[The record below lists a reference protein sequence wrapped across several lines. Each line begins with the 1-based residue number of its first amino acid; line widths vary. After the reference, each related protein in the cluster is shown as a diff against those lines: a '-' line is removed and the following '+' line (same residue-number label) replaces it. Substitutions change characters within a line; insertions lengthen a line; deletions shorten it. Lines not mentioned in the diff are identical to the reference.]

1 MMNGMDGDSHDSLF
15 ESCDAI
21 SHELMMMYSILF
33 DEEGEPKDPSLEE
46 CLQGDIM
53 YLDSI
58 EIEPSFRG
66 YGIGLLAFDGLRGI
80 FPSFEMDVILLNPAG
95 LTSELEKNPGSSAE
109 ATQNKL
115 IVYWSLL
122 GMTVWAPA
130 QSDFKLMGM
139 WTGLRLPRIEE
150 VCLFLLNFCCVGH
163 ETNFA
168 SGCSAS
174 FRVNVQDRN
183 EPAKCTYELCVENSE
198 SRSNSLELNMATK
211 L

>member
-53 YLDSI
+53 YLDAI

-66 YGIGLLAFDGLRGI
+66 YGIGLAAFDGLRGI
-80 FPSFEMDVILLNPAG
+80 FPPSRW
-95 LTSELEKNPGSSAE
+95 TAE
-109 ATQNKL
+109 AAQNKL

-150 VCLFLLNFCCVGH
+150 VVPHLF
-163 ETNFA
+163 E
-168 SGCSAS
+168 
-174 FRVNVQDRN
+174 
-183 EPAKCTYELCVENSE
+183 
-198 SRSNSLELNMATK
+198 
-211 L
+211 